1 LKINKK
7 INQKEIA
14 GITLIALVITII
26 VLLILAGISISMLSG
41 DNGILQRAAEAKEKT
56 EDSQREEE
64 MQLEELAELV
74 KNNGQETGW
83 SVRKHVNAPKVSSGM
98 IPVKY
103 SNGKWVICSQD
114 DSEWY
119 SYDDK
124 QWANVMLCDGKY
136 DTTTAVGTEVAVD
149 DLGSMFVWI
158 PRFAYKIT
166 SNYHSNTTGGIDVKF
181 LKGTSSETDDNV
193 TIVEYNETTTNNYT
207 QFPDGYV
214 VHPAFTNDVSKG
226 GWSTQLTGIWVAKFE
241 AGYPMAD
248 TEDDATSKTSDNM
261 YYPVFK
267 GKRYSY
273 NNYKIPM
280 LYSMC
285 ESMTSSGNPYSIT
298 SSSNSHMIKNSEWGA
313 VAYLTRSSYGK
324 ESEIYINN
332 VSFENDRKNINNS
345 SVYGLT
351 GYSADA
357 VSRDTNNV
365 SGKDIGD
372 SITGASYTSY
382 VWYDTTNGIYAST
395 TGNITGIYDMSG
407 GCWEYPGGVIPS
419 GHRNINTYGGTIF
432 STLTASTN
440 KITLYPV
447 GNSTSSKTDISR
459 SYSSFGSMYG
469 DSIWETSSQ
478 VGANFSWNGDIS
490 DEDTATHEPFFVRGG
505 TWTYGDQVGSFAFAD
520 NPGTAYYTYS
530 TRAVLAVQ

>member
-1 LKINKK
+1 
-7 INQKEIA
+7 
-14 GITLIALVITII
+14 
-26 VLLILAGISISMLSG
+26 
-41 DNGILQRAAEAKEKT
+41 
-56 EDSQREEE
+56 
-64 MQLEELAELV
+64 
-74 KNNGQETGW
+74 
-83 SVRKHVNAPKVSSGM
+83 
-98 IPVKY
+98 
-103 SNGKWVICSQD
+103 
-114 DSEWY
+114 
-119 SYDDK
+119 
-124 QWANVMLCDGKY
+124 MLCDGKY

-273 NNYKIPM
+273 NNYKIQM

-324 ESEIYINN
+324 ESQIYINN

-357 VSRDTNNV
+357 VGRGTNNV

-372 SITGASYTSY
+372 SITGASYNVKTTTATISCTYENVPGGAECGYYLQSQGSGRTFYSVGNLDGSKTINLSNLKPSTTYYYTAAIKYNKNEYTGVERSFMTKKEEGLTSCPNSNHPHWIDLGLPSGTQWRCCNEGASTPEAY
-382 VWYDTTNGIYAST
+382 GGYYQFGQVSSAPTYAQIQELVSNCTYQWTTQNGINGGKF
-395 TGNITGIYDMSG
+395 TGPNG
-407 GCWEYPGGVIPS
+407 GS
-419 GHRNINTYGGTIF
+419 IF
-432 STLTASTN
+432 LPAA
-440 KITLYPV
+440 
-447 GNSTSSKTDISR
+447 G
-459 SYSSFGSMYG
+459 SFWDGELF
-469 DSIWETSSQ
+469 D
-478 VGANFSWNGDIS
+478 
-490 DEDTATHEPFFVRGG
+490 
-505 TWTYGDQVGSFAFAD
+505 VGSD
-520 NPGTAYYTYS
+520 GYYWSS
-530 TRAVLAVQ
+530 TPYDEYRAGGLGFNSGRVYHGYWGGHYDPQSVRPVRKN